1 VQFIF
6 NRKEN
11 SIDENLSVLIK
22 PEEIENKLGGF
33 WIEEKRYYL
42 HFFGEIFKLGF
53 EVIKVHKHEK
63 EKPYIARYSVTN
75 RKEPR
80 VDI

>member
-1 VQFIF
+1 MQFIF

-11 SIDENLSVLIK
+11 SIDENLSVLIN

-63 EKPYIARYSVTN
+63 EKPYIDKISFYYEFINSLY
-75 RKEPR
+75 
-80 VDI
+80 

>member
-11 SIDENLSVLIK
+11 SIDENLSVLIN

-33 WIEEKRYYL
+33 WIEEKDIIY
-42 HFFGEIFKLGF
+42 IFLVKF
-53 EVIKVHKHEK
+53 
-63 EKPYIARYSVTN
+63 SN
-75 RKEPR
+75 
-80 VDI
+80 